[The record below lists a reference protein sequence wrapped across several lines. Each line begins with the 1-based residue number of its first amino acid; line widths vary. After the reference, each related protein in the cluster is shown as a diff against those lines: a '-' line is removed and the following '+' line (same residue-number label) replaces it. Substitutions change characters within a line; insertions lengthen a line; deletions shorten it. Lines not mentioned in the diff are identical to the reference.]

1 MHMIPPKGE
10 GMKSMLRASC
20 ILALSAM
27 IAGISGCEW
36 EDSDDFN
43 TSRGAGVNVNFSG
56 VYKGK
61 SGSLISGK
69 EDVTQM
75 VITQTGNHIDVLV
88 NNVTYSGTIGSPGVV
103 GTADAT
109 TGAYGSG
116 ANMLQAQVNFSGEG
130 VAFVGIVRAIAVTD
144 IQGTTRTETTTSTT
158 NTWFNWGVG
167 EEDTGVGGGDSV
179 SQTDTE
185 TGTTEYEID
194 ESNTM
199 YVLEGNWSEG
209 ASVHTVSGIAHAAS
223 GSFVTSGTTTTTTT
237 TS

>member
-1 MHMIPPKGE
+1 
-10 GMKSMLRASC
+10 MKSMLRAFS
-20 ILALSAM
+20 IVALSAT

-61 SGSLISGK
+61 SGSLINGK
-69 EDVTQM
+69 EDITQM
-75 VITQTGNHIDVLV
+75 VLTQTGNHIDVLV
-88 NNVTYSGTIGSPGVV
+88 NNVTYSGSIGSPGVAA
-103 GTADAT
+103 TADA
-109 TGAYGSG
+109 GAYGSG

-130 VAFVGIVRAIAVTD
+130 VAFVGIVRAVAVTD
-144 IQGTTRTETTTSTT
+144 IQGTTTTETTTSTT

-167 EEDTGVGGGDSV
+167 EEDTGVGGGDTIT
-179 SQTDTE
+179 QTGTG
-185 TGTTEYEID
+185 TGTTEYQID

-199 YVLEGNWSEG
+199 YVLEGNWIEG
-209 ASVHTVSGIAHAAS
+209 ASVHTVSGMAHATS
-223 GSFVTSGTTTTTTT
+223 GSFTTSGTTATA